1 MVTDFISAWGNHP
14 LSHDEY
20 AAVATRLADLAATE
34 SDPTALE
41 SELSALVGLA
51 SWGLA
56 PPAAVD
62 RALGR
67 PRADLDLAAQ
77 AHYDELARLRQEQ
90 AHPMFPHLGDL
101 MAGFDPKVERPYDPV
116 ELVRYG
122 LSASDHW
129 IDHALRWLD
138 QGVPAAALMPELKAL
153 ESDRAHPRALRHR
166 AWRLRRSGG

>member
-20 AAVATRLADLAATE
+20 AAVATRLADLVVGE
-34 SDPTALE
+34 SGPDALE
-41 SELSALVGLA
+41 SELNALVELA

-62 RALGR
+62 RALSR
-67 PRADLDLAAQ
+67 PRAELDLAAQ
-77 AHYDELARLRQEQ
+77 EQYDELARLRQEQ

-101 MAGFDPKVERPYDPV
+101 MASFDPKVERSYDPV
-116 ELVRYG
+116 ELVRYA
-122 LSASDHW
+122 LSTSDYW
-129 IDHALRWLD
+129 VEHALRWLD
-138 QGVPAAALMPELKAL
+138 QGVPVAALVPELKAL
-153 ESDRAHPRALRHR
+153 ESDRAHPRTLRHR